1 MKKEKPRVCLGATQ
15 EEEPRK
21 KLDTTEL
28 GAEEQTVK
36 DKLHLP

>member
-1 MKKEKPRVCLGATQ
+1 MKKEKPRVCLGTTQ

-21 KLDTTEL
+21 KLETIEL
-28 GAEEQTVK
+28 RAEERTVK